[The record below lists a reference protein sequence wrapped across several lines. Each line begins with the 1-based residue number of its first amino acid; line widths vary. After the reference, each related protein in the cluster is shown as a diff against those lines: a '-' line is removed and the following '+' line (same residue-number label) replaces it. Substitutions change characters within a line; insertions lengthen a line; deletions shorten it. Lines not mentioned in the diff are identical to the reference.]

1 MSLIKKLSARL
12 QNHPKRIVY
21 PEGAD
26 PRILQAARQFSTRK
40 LGVPILLGKREKI
53 SEIAASI
60 DVRLDGMKIIDP
72 VSSDDFGELCRLMK
86 AFPRFK
92 ALDDD
97 GIRNLV
103 SNPNYYS
110 TLMVA
115 SGRADA
121 MLAGATTVSSGALRP
136 IFQIIPLQKGFKT
149 ASSIMILST
158 GRPEIGAD
166 GDLFLADCG
175 VIPEPDE
182 RQLCDIALTTGML
195 ANQLTLQTPRIA
207 MLSFSSKA
215 STSAHPSVVKVK
227 AATALAHDKAKR
239 DMLDM
244 EVDGEL
250 QIDAALSPEVA
261 RLKHISSSV
270 AGKANVLIFPDLD
283 SGNIASKMIRVLA
296 PDIECY
302 GQILTGLTKP
312 AAPESTPTA
321 LRTVTGSPIN
331 AAEIRSTISGV
342 IVTITDASTGEVL
355 PSP

>member
-1 MSLIKKLSARL
+1 MPLIKKLSARL

-40 LGVPILLGKREKI
+40 LGVPILLGDREKI
-53 SEIAASI
+53 SEIAAAI

-72 VSSDDFGELCRLMK
+72 VKSDDFAELCRIMK
-86 AFPRFK
+86 ALPKFR

-97 GIRNLV
+97 GIHNLV

-110 TLMVA
+110 TLMLA
-115 SGRADA
+115 TGRADA
-121 MLAGATTVSSGALRP
+121 MLAGATTSSSNALRP
-136 IFQIIPLQKGFKT
+136 IFQIIPLQKAFRT

-158 GRPEIGAD
+158 GRPEVGID

-175 VIPEPDE
+175 VIPEPTE
-182 RQLCDIALTTGML
+182 EQLCNIALTTGLL

-207 MLSFSSKA
+207 MLSYSSKA
-215 STSAHPSVVKVK
+215 STSNHPSIIKMK
-227 AATALAHDKAKR
+227 AATALVHEKAKR

-244 EVDGEL
+244 EVDGE
-250 QIDAALSPEVA
+250 
-261 RLKHISSSV
+261 RLKNISSSV

-283 SGNIASKMIRVLA
+283 SGNISSKMIKVLA
-296 PDIECY
+296 PEIECY

-312 AAPESTPTA
+312 AAQIS
-321 LRTVTGSPIN
+321 RGSSVPNIFGT
-331 AAEIRSTISGV
+331 SV
-342 IVTITDASTGEVL
+342 IVAAQAVDRRFIDIDLELHS
-355 PSP
+355 

>member
-1 MSLIKKLSARL
+1 M
-12 QNHPKRIVY
+12 
-21 PEGAD
+21 
-26 PRILQAARQFSTRK
+26 
-40 LGVPILLGKREKI
+40 
-53 SEIAASI
+53 
-60 DVRLDGMKIIDP
+60 
-72 VSSDDFGELCRLMK
+72 
-86 AFPRFK
+86 
-92 ALDDD
+92 
-97 GIRNLV
+97 
-103 SNPNYYS
+103 
-110 TLMVA
+110 
-115 SGRADA
+115 
-121 MLAGATTVSSGALRP
+121 
-136 IFQIIPLQKGFKT
+136 QKGFKT

-312 AAPESTPTA
+312 AAQIS
-321 LRTVTGSPIN
+321 RGSSASNIFGT
-331 AAEIRSTISGV
+331 SV
-342 IVTITDASTGEVL
+342 IVAAQAVDRRFIDIDLELHS
-355 PSP
+355 

>member
-1 MSLIKKLSARL
+1 MPLIKKLSARL

-40 LGVPILLGKREKI
+40 LGVPILLGDREKI
-53 SEIAASI
+53 SEIAAAI

-72 VSSDDFGELCRLMK
+72 VKSDDFAELCRIMK
-86 AFPRFK
+86 ALPKFR

-97 GIRNLV
+97 GIHNLV

-110 TLMVA
+110 TLMLA
-115 SGRADA
+115 TGRADA
-121 MLAGATTVSSGALRP
+121 MLAGATTSSSNALRP
-136 IFQIIPLQKGFKT
+136 IFQIIPLQKAFRT

-158 GRPEIGAD
+158 GRPEVGID

-175 VIPEPDE
+175 VIPEPTE
-182 RQLCDIALTTGML
+182 EQLCNIALTTGLL

-207 MLSFSSKA
+207 MLSYSSKA
-215 STSAHPSVVKVK
+215 STSNHPSIIKMK
-227 AATALAHDKAKR
+227 AATALVHEKAKR

-261 RLKHISSSV
+261 RLKNISSLS
-270 AGKANVLIFPDLD
+270 
-283 SGNIASKMIRVLA
+283 S
-296 PDIECY
+296 
-302 GQILTGLTKP
+302 
-312 AAPESTPTA
+312 
-321 LRTVTGSPIN
+321 
-331 AAEIRSTISGV
+331 
-342 IVTITDASTGEVL
+342 
-355 PSP
+355 

>member
-40 LGVPILLGKREKI
+40 LGVPILLGEREKI

-250 QIDAALSPEVA
+250 QVDAALSPEVA

-270 AGKANVLIFPDLD
+270 AGKANVLVFPDLD

-296 PDIECY
+296 PEVECY

-312 AAPESTPTA
+312 AAQIS
-321 LRTVTGSPIN
+321 RGSSASNIFGT
-331 AAEIRSTISGV
+331 SV
-342 IVTITDASTGEVL
+342 IVAAQAVDRRFIDIDLELHS
-355 PSP
+355 

>member
-1 MSLIKKLSARL
+1 M
-12 QNHPKRIVY
+12 
-21 PEGAD
+21 
-26 PRILQAARQFSTRK
+26 
-40 LGVPILLGKREKI
+40 
-53 SEIAASI
+53 
-60 DVRLDGMKIIDP
+60 
-72 VSSDDFGELCRLMK
+72 SSDDFGELCRLMK

-244 EVDGEL
+244 EVDG
-250 QIDAALSPEVA
+250 DASDRRRVSPEA
-261 RLKHISSSV
+261 RAAQTHFKLRGGQGERPDFPRPRQRKHRLENDK
-270 AGKANVLIFPDLD
+270 GFG
-283 SGNIASKMIRVLA
+283 SGH
-296 PDIECY
+296 
-302 GQILTGLTKP
+302 
-312 AAPESTPTA
+312 
-321 LRTVTGSPIN
+321 
-331 AAEIRSTISGV
+331 
-342 IVTITDASTGEVL
+342 
-355 PSP
+355 

>member
-195 ANQLTLQTPRIA
+195 ANQLTPNAENRDALVLVQ
-207 MLSFSSKA
+207 
-215 STSAHPSVVKVK
+215 SV
-227 AATALAHDKAKR
+227 HFR
-239 DMLDM
+239 
-244 EVDGEL
+244 
-250 QIDAALSPEVA
+250 
-261 RLKHISSSV
+261 
-270 AGKANVLIFPDLD
+270 
-283 SGNIASKMIRVLA
+283 
-296 PDIECY
+296 
-302 GQILTGLTKP
+302 
-312 AAPESTPTA
+312 APERRESQGGYRPRPRQGQTRHA
-321 LRTVTGSPIN
+321 
-331 AAEIRSTISGV
+331 
-342 IVTITDASTGEVL
+342 
-355 PSP
+355 

>member
-1 MSLIKKLSARL
+1 MPLIKKLSARL

-40 LGVPILLGKREKI
+40 LGVPILLGDREKI
-53 SEIAASI
+53 SEIAAAI

-72 VSSDDFGELCRLMK
+72 VKSDDFAELCRIMK
-86 AFPRFK
+86 ALPKFR

-97 GIRNLV
+97 GIHNLV

-110 TLMVA
+110 TLMLA
-115 SGRADA
+115 TGRADA
-121 MLAGATTVSSGALRP
+121 MLAGATTSSSNALRP
-136 IFQIIPLQKGFKT
+136 IFQIIPLQKAFRT

-158 GRPEIGAD
+158 GRPEVGID

-175 VIPEPDE
+175 VIPEPTE
-182 RQLCDIALTTGML
+182 EQLCNIALTTGLL

-207 MLSFSSKA
+207 MLSYSSKA
-215 STSAHPSVVKVK
+215 STSNHPSIIKMK
-227 AATALAHDKAKR
+227 AATALVHEKAKR

-261 RLKHISSSV
+261 RLKNISSSV

-283 SGNIASKMIRVLA
+283 SGNISSPSPENPPSAAGIRH
-296 PDIECY
+296 
-302 GQILTGLTKP
+302 QILLKNLH
-312 AAPESTPTA
+312 A
-321 LRTVTGSPIN
+321 LDS
-331 AAEIRSTISGV
+331 SV
-342 IVTITDASTGEVL
+342 I
-355 PSP
+355 